1 MKSVEFDI
9 EFCWSDFEGEMGEMG
24 ERYWCLKD
32 MFTLLFN
39 TLENAKPLLG
49 VLRKSKYSLNL
60 VIAIIITRGKH
71 VYPRKLKNVV
81 WFLIEIILK

>member
-1 MKSVEFDI
+1 LKSVEFDI

-24 ERYWCLKD
+24 KRYWCLKE
-32 MFTLLFN
+32 MFKLLFN

-49 VLRKSKYSLNL
+49 VLRKSKYSLNS

-71 VYPRKLKNVV
+71 VYPCKLNNVV